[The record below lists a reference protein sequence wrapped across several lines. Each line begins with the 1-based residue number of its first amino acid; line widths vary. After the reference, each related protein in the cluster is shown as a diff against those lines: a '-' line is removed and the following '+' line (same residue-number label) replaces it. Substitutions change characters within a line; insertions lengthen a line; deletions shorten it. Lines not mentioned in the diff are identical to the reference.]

1 MSVWGGVGG
10 RGDEGKSHCT
20 LGSMGLGNGVKLS
33 VYYR

>member
-1 MSVWGGVGG
+1 MGGVGV

-20 LGSMGLGNGVKLS
+20 LGSMGLDNGVKLS